1 MRLGLVGA
9 DFIWMEMMMTLY
21 HDASSIY
28 LTDIVARELNFRP
41 GHFPA
46 LFVYDDAVWE
56 RDQPLRNETGE
67 IEGYGYSHASQ
78 QDFPEYLRVWN
89 D

>member
-1 MRLGLVGA
+1 MGA

-46 LFVYDDAVWE
+46 LFVYDDEVWE
-56 RDQPLRNETGE
+56 RDQPLRDETGE